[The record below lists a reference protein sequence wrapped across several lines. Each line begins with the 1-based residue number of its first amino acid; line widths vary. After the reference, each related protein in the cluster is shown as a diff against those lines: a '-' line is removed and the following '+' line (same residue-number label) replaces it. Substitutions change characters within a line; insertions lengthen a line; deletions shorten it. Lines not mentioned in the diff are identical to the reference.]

1 MRDIINSFKAH
12 LYERTASP
20 LIGSFIFYWLICNYK
35 LIVILLTGDL
45 KVEEKFDLIKT
56 IYPQD
61 TLTLWPGFEIH
72 YYTLLGNGLL
82 IPLLITLIYIF
93 LLPIPSKYIY
103 EYWKNKQ
110 KEIQKIKQ
118 KIEDD
123 TPLTNKQSKEIKQD
137 MINLEIELTK
147 SFSYKDNEIYKL
159 KEELQYKKN
168 EIESLKNQLEPHINK
183 KARSLD
189 DFYNDESHIFNQKD
203 VSLSDK
209 ILYFIGEI
217 RGNTYSRD
225 IGNYL
230 NLHPTRVD
238 KEVELLIK
246 EGYILIDEKSS
257 NGKEEHPYYITK
269 KGKEYLVENNYV

>member
-1 MRDIINSFKAH
+1 
-12 LYERTASP
+12 
-20 LIGSFIFYWLICNYK
+20 
-35 LIVILLTGDL
+35 
-45 KVEEKFDLIKT
+45 
-56 IYPQD
+56 
-61 TLTLWPGFEIH
+61 
-72 YYTLLGNGLL
+72 
-82 IPLLITLIYIF
+82 LITLIYIF

-209 ILYFIGEI
+209 IL
-217 RGNTYSRD
+217 
-225 IGNYL
+225 L
-230 NLHPTRVD
+230 
-238 KEVELLIK
+238 
-246 EGYILIDEKSS
+246 EK
-257 NGKEEHPYYITK
+257 
-269 KGKEYLVENNYV
+269 